1 MAKEASALAGIYAV
15 TEPRE
20 DLAEAVA
27 AALRGGVRVVQY
39 RDKGGDHARR
49 LAEARRLRGL
59 CAEHGALLIVN
70 DDPELAA
77 EAGADGVHLGADDP
91 DVAQARRRLGEAAW
105 IGVSCYADLER
116 ARRLVAAGADYV
128 AFGSV
133 FPSPTKPE
141 SALAPLDTL
150 AAGRRALG
158 CPVVAIGGI
167 NLENV
172 AQVAAAGADAAAV
185 VSALFAADDPERA
198 AAELVAQ
205 WRRSR

>member
-1 MAKEASALAGIYAV
+1 MAKEASALAGIYAI

-39 RDKGGDHARR
+39 RDKGRDHARR
-49 LAEARRLRGL
+49 LAEAQRLRGL
-59 CAEHGALLIVN
+59 CAEHEALLIVN
-70 DDPELAA
+70 DDPELAV

-91 DVAQARRRLGEAAW
+91 DVVQARRRLGEEAW

-116 ARRLVAAGADYV
+116 ARRLVAAGADYA

-141 SALAPLDTL
+141 SALAPLDVL
-150 AAGRRALG
+150 AEARRALG

-167 NLENV
+167 NLGNI

-198 AAELVAQ
+198 AAELVARWQ
-205 WRRSR
+205 RSR